1 MPVGP
6 TLYFGLQNVVLRHDV
21 NEKLQTMPEIY
32 PHLIFQNFT
41 TGLGLRVQTA
51 LQHLFPVAKPDSQ
64 RIITF
69 ANKDD
74 VISFRHHTYEK
85 VTYKE
90 VKLDELGPRFELK
103 LYQISLGLINQP
115 EATKEW
121 VLRPYMNTATKRR
134 AL

>member
-1 MPVGP
+1 
-6 TLYFGLQNVVLRHDV
+6 
-21 NEKLQTMPEIY
+21 MPEIY
-32 PHLIFQNFT
+32 PHLIFHNFT
-41 TGLGLRVQTA
+41 SSLGQRVHTA
-51 LQHLFPVAKPDSQ
+51 LQHIFPVAKPDSQ
-64 RIITF
+64 RIITL

-115 EATKEW
+115 EATK
-121 VLRPYMNTATKRR
+121 
-134 AL
+134 